1 MLAIYLGKNSS
12 ILYYSKYYYEIRAI
26 DFETFK
32 VAVTPETVVAKIDLK
47 SLLKEPDRKAIKE
60 IKYIKNLVQKEK
72 EVLNVE

>member
-1 MLAIYLGKNSS
+1 MLSILVH
-12 ILYYSKYYYEIRAI
+12 ILYYSKYYYEIRKL
-26 DFETFK
+26 DFEAFN